1 MLAFTWTKV
10 GAERPLF
17 LFSGGSGLN
26 FDLGCHNDPLEYCE
40 LFITRELAD
49 LEQRNR
55 LYAQFQ
61 ENTPNFK

>member
-26 FDLGCHNDPLEYCE
+26 FDLGCRNDPLENYE

-55 LYAQFQ
+55 
-61 ENTPNFK
+61 